1 MTSRF
6 VKMPLIGGLSLGF
19 LCAGLVPD
27 KLRTRIVELQ
37 GVSQIYVICFPSGEK
52 RALVC
57 GRAM

>member
-27 KLRTRIVELQ
+27 IRDLFSIGRKTRSRVRP
-37 GVSQIYVICFPSGEK
+37 GNVT
-52 RALVC
+52 
-57 GRAM
+57 

>member
-27 KLRTRIVELQ
+27 KLRTRILELQ
-37 GVSQIYVICFPSGEK
+37 EVSQMYVICFPSGEK
-52 RALVC
+52 RALVH
-57 GRAM
+57 